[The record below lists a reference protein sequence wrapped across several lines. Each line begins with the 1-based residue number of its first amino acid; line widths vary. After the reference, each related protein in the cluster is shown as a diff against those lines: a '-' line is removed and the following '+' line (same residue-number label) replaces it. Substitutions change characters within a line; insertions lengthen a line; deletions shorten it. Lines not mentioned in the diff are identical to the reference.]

1 MPIEKSTEI
10 NINGTQIHI
19 SSKQI
24 SNTHGSIIA
33 GSNCRSLLF
42 FIPIGS
48 LTSGSLEF
56 SFPVV
61 VTAVMFAV
69 VVVVVVVDVANF
81 FFPSF
86 FFLTFL
92 GSAVGDE
99 EAVVV
104 GVVVADF
111 GFVVLVG
118 VDDAVGEDEDV
129 VEVDEVADATEA
141 VDETAVFVVVVVVA
155 EAVDDDEVDTVA
167 EGWQ

>member
-1 MPIEKSTEI
+1 MLPIEKSKEI
-10 NINGTQIHI
+10 NTNGTQIHI

-24 SNTHGSIIA
+24 SDTLGSIIA

-61 VTAVMFAV
+61 VTAVMFA
-69 VVVVVVVDVANF
+69 VVVVVVDVANF